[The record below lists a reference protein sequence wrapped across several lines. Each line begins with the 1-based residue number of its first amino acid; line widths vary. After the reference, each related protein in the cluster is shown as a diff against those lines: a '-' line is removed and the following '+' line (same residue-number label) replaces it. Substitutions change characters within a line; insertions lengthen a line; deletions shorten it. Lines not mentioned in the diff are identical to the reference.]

1 MLFSHEFLSSNIM
14 IEMRVK
20 RCWHISLEILPQTPE
35 ELLQEPWGL
44 IVKSEKQGIT
54 EDQLS
59 IQEIFDFKL

>member
-1 MLFSHEFLSSNIM
+1 MLAYLSRDSSPN
-14 IEMRVK
+14 
-20 RCWHISLEILPQTPE
+20 PE